1 MNIWA
6 EVLEIVMLICFGCS
20 WPISVY
26 KSIKIRTSVGKS
38 AVFNILLIVG
48 YIAGI
53 VSKFIKMDSALNA
66 SGATSLGKGIF
77 IFALIMYFVNLAMI
91 TANLIL
97 YYMNKNLDNK
107 KALEIANT
115 NNNAEVVENI
125 AEEIA
130 KNEQS
135 VETNAEETENK
146 TVEDNN
152 DCADDNAFTI
162 KNN

>member
-1 MNIWA
+1 MDLLA
-6 EVLEIVMLICFGCS
+6 EILEIAMLVCFGCS

-53 VSKFIKMDSALNA
+53 VSKFLKMEPFMIANA
-66 SGATSLGKGIF
+66 ADGLKKGIF

-91 TANLIL
+91 TANLVL

-107 KALEIANT
+107 RALEIANT
-115 NNNAEVVENI
+115 NNNAEVVNNI

-130 KNEQS
+130 KDEQPAE
-135 VETNAEETENK
+135 VTAEESEGK
-146 TVEDNN
+146 AE
-152 DCADDNAFTI
+152 
-162 KNN
+162 

>member
-1 MNIWA
+1 MDLLA
-6 EVLEIVMLICFGCS
+6 EILEIAMLVCFGCS

-53 VSKFIKMDSALNA
+53 VSKFLKMEPFMIANA
-66 SGATSLGKGIF
+66 ADGLKKGIF
-77 IFALIMYFVNLAMI
+77 IFALIMYFGNLAMI
-91 TANLIL
+91 TANLVL

-107 KALEIANT
+107 RAIEIANT
-115 NNNAEVVENI
+115 NNNAEVVNNI

-130 KNEQS
+130 KDEQP
-135 VETNAEETENK
+135 AEVTSEES
-146 TVEDNN
+146 EDK
-152 DCADDNAFTI
+152 AE
-162 KNN
+162 

>member
-1 MNIWA
+1 MDLLA
-6 EVLEIVMLICFGCS
+6 EILEIAMLVCFGCS

-48 YIAGI
+48 YVAGI
-53 VSKFIKMDSALNA
+53 VSKFLKMEPFMIANA
-66 SGATSLGKGIF
+66 ADGLKKGIF

-91 TANLIL
+91 TANLVL

-107 KALEIANT
+107 RALEIANT
-115 NNNAEVVENI
+115 NNNAEVVNNI

-130 KNEQS
+130 KDEQPAE
-135 VETNAEETENK
+135 VTAEES
-146 TVEDNN
+146 EDK
-152 DCADDNAFTI
+152 AE
-162 KNN
+162 

>member
-1 MNIWA
+1 MDLLA
-6 EVLEIVMLICFGCS
+6 EILEIAMLVCFGCS

-48 YIAGI
+48 YVPGI
-53 VSKFIKMDSALNA
+53 VSKFLKMEPFMIANA
-66 SGATSLGKGIF
+66 ADGLKKGIF

-91 TANLIL
+91 TANLVL

-107 KALEIANT
+107 RALEIANT
-115 NNNAEVVENI
+115 NNNAEVVNNI

-130 KNEQS
+130 KDES
-135 VETNAEETENK
+135 EDKAE
-146 TVEDNN
+146 
-152 DCADDNAFTI
+152 
-162 KNN
+162 

>member
-1 MNIWA
+1 MDLLA
-6 EVLEIVMLICFGCS
+6 EILEIAMLVCFGCS

-53 VSKFIKMDSALNA
+53 VSKFLKMEPFMIANA
-66 SGATSLGKGIF
+66 ADGLKKGIF

-91 TANLIL
+91 TANLVL

-107 KALEIANT
+107 RALEIANT
-115 NNNAEVVENI
+115 NNNAEVVNNI
-125 AEEIA
+125 AEEIV
-130 KNEQS
+130 KDEQPAE
-135 VETNAEETENK
+135 VTAEES
-146 TVEDNN
+146 EDK
-152 DCADDNAFTI
+152 AE
-162 KNN
+162 